1 MAYGK
6 MNAGKKPKA
15 TKAKKVLDLKWVRKK
30 ELMLRKLVLGI
41 NNEWNGRNS

>member
-15 TKAKKVLDLKWVRKK
+15 TKAKKSSRPKMKTKK
-30 ELMLRKLVLGI
+30 GTNAKKVSSRY
-41 NNEWNGRNS
+41 